1 MKATYTL
8 QKAPILFKH
17 FSLELATVRATFP
30 SLHTMRARRAKRSEA
45 FWPSLVMKKWLNI
58 KPQVHDFSE
67 DELTENE
74 SEDDACS
81 VRDERVN
88 VREDHGQMKQ
98 YQTHQSPPSTNYS
111 LRHRRGKSETL
122 RIQYINTKDVR
133 VTIGTWNVA
142 GKTPD
147 DDLDIESWL
156 CTEEPAD
163 VYIIGFQ
170 EVVPLSAGNVLGA
183 ESNRP
188 ISKWEAIIRKTLN
201 KSSQPARKHKCFS
214 APPSPVLRTSSVAD
228 DLADDALPLD
238 LTNEEYL
245 EPTDNRESEG
255 NDPRREVGI
264 GKDLHLKTIFGI
276 DCDNKLDWPEHS
288 LDAAP
293 QVISSGSK
301 LRRVFSAR
309 MSSSWEE
316 STPSFAVNR
325 CGLKRTHHSSGDLGS
340 LLVDDQPKEIM
351 SELTEVVDDVSDGL
365 SDDEDNDNDV
375 CAEVPSYYQQ
385 YCGAVKG
392 KKHPKYVR
400 IVSKQMVGIYVS
412 VWVRKR
418 LRRHVNNLKVS
429 PVGVGLMGY
438 MGNKGSV
445 SVSMSIFQS
454 RMCFVCSH
462 LTSGQKEGLE
472 QRRNADVYEILKR
485 TRFSSIL
492 DTDQPQTIPSHDQ
505 IFWFGDLNYRLNKS
519 DAEVRKLVSLKQWD
533 ELTNSDQL
541 IRELRSGH
549 VFDGWREGAIHFPPT
564 YKYEINSDRYV
575 GEFPR
580 EGEKKRSPAWCD
592 RILWL
597 GKGIKQLFYKRAD
610 IRISD
615 HRPVSSM
622 FVVEVEVFDH
632 RKLKKALNVNSAA
645 VHPDIFL
652 FDDEEPET
660 SQITQHNFSTRVKAN
675 STLLLE
681 SILYG
686 FLSMD
691 LILFSSFSMVLLL
704 SIMMA
709 FSSGCQG
716 QNLVHHYYKGTCPSA
731 EAIVR
736 YNVEDAVIKHPR
748 IAASLIRL
756 HFHDCFVMG
765 CDGSLLLDTKGRMQS
780 EKDAKPN
787 ANSLHGFELVD
798 KIKSEVEQ
806 ACPSTVS
813 CADILAIAAR
823 DAVALRGGKGWEVM
837 LGRKDSVNA
846 SIDAAN
852 DLLPS
857 PNSTVKQLVDNFNQQ
872 GLDIKDLV
880 ALSGAHTLG
889 KARCSS
895 FNGRIHDL
903 FESRK
908 KDGYER
914 HTTFLRIL
922 RSTCLGNERQ
932 LAPLDLQT
940 PFRFDNKY
948 YLNILQGR
956 GLLGSD
962 DVLVSE
968 KNTSLTSL
976 VWAYASNE
984 ELFFRDFAKSMIKMG
999 NNNVLT
1005 GNQGEIRKN
1014 CRVVNSS

>member
-1 MKATYTL
+1 
-8 QKAPILFKH
+8 
-17 FSLELATVRATFP
+17 
-30 SLHTMRARRAKRSEA
+30 MRTRRAKRSEA

-81 VRDERVN
+81 VRDGRVN
-88 VREDHGQMKQ
+88 VREDHGQMNQ
-98 YQTHQSPPSTNYS
+98 YKSHQSPPSKGYS

-142 GKTPD
+142 GKTPE
-147 DDLDIESWL
+147 DDLEIESWL

-201 KSSQPARKHKCFS
+201 KSSQPAKKHKCFS

-228 DLADDALPLD
+228 DLADEVHDALPLD

-245 EPTDNRESEG
+245 EPMDNHELEG

-264 GKDLHLKTIFGI
+264 GKDLHLKTIFGL

-293 QVISSGSK
+293 QVISSSSK

-309 MSSSWEE
+309 MSSSWED
-316 STPSFAVNR
+316 SLSSPRGFAANR
-325 CGLKRTHHSSGDLGS
+325 CGLRRTHHSSGDLGS
-340 LLVDDQPKEIM
+340 LLIEDQPKEI
-351 SELTEVVDDVSDGL
+351 
-365 SDDEDNDNDV
+365 
-375 CAEVPSYYQQ
+375 
-385 YCGAVKG
+385 
-392 KKHPKYVR
+392 
-400 IVSKQMVGIYVS
+400 VS
-412 VWVRKR
+412 VWVRKG

-438 MGNKGSV
+438 LGNKGSV

-462 LTSGQKEGLE
+462 LTSGQKDGAE

-505 IFWFGDLNYRLNKS
+505 IFWFGDLNYRVNKS
-519 DAEVRKLVSLKQWD
+519 DAEVRKLVSLKHWD

-549 VFDGWREGAIHFPPT
+549 VFDGWREGAINFPPT
-564 YKYEINSDRYV
+564 YKYEINTDRYV

-580 EGEKKRSPAWCD
+580 EGEKRRSPAWCD

-652 FDDEEPET
+652 FDDEQPET
-660 SQITQHNFSTRVKAN
+660 SQITQRIMASSST
-675 STLLLE
+675 
-681 SILYG
+681 
-686 FLSMD
+686 
-691 LILFSSFSMVLLL
+691 
-704 SIMMA
+704 
-709 FSSGCQG
+709 CQG

-736 YNVEDAVIKHPR
+736 YSVEDAVIKNPR

-780 EKDAKPN
+780 EKEAKPN
-787 ANSLHGFELVD
+787 ANSLHGFELID

-806 ACPSTVS
+806 ACPCTVS

-823 DAVALRGGKGWEVM
+823 DAVDLRGGKRWEVM
-837 LGRKDSVNA
+837 LGRKDSLNS

-857 PNSTVKQLVDNFNQQ
+857 PNSTVKDLVNNFKQQ

-903 FESRK
+903 FKSRTNDK
-908 KDGYER
+908 YER
-914 HTTFLRIL
+914 HTTFLKIL
-922 RSTCLGNERQ
+922 KSTCLGNERQ

-948 YLNILQGR
+948 YINILHGR

-968 KNTSLTSL
+968 KNTTVTSL
-976 VWAYASNE
+976 VWKYASNE
-984 ELFFRDFAKSMIKMG
+984 EVFFRDFAQSMVKMG
-999 NNNVLT
+999 NTNVLT
-1005 GNQGEIRKN
+1005 GDEGEIRKN
-1014 CRVVNSS
+1014 CRVVNS